1 MKHPFFIAVLS
12 SLMTAGLNTFAQF
25 APPVDQAGTTAIY
38 KDSSAFV
45 GWATSCKVI
54 RGPQD
59 ISTPGTGYANVGDSA
74 SAFGIAG
81 TTGIVSLGDGGQA
94 ILQFASPIID
104 LPGFDLA
111 VFENGFDNTFL
122 ELAFVEASSDGINF
136 FRFPAVSNTD
146 TSTQTGSFG
155 STDATLIHNLAGKYK
170 GLYGTPFDLSD
181 LPNHTLLNKQ
191 AVTHIKV
198 MDVVGCIQSQ
208 YCSRDVNNHKVNDPW
223 PTAFGSSGFDLD
235 AVGVIHQ
242 QNVGL
247 EERALYHMAIYPNP
261 ATDVLFINLSGS
273 YSVVVAN
280 LMGQALFKSDN
291 QINTSS
297 IATHELNS
305 GVYMLTV
312 NINGIQ
318 KQVKFVKQ

>member
-111 VFENGFDNTFL
+111 VFENGFDNTF
-122 ELAFVEASSDGINF
+122 
-136 FRFPAVSNTD
+136 
-146 TSTQTGSFG
+146 
-155 STDATLIHNLAGKYK
+155 
-170 GLYGTPFDLSD
+170 
-181 LPNHTLLNKQ
+181 
-191 AVTHIKV
+191 
-198 MDVVGCIQSQ
+198 
-208 YCSRDVNNHKVNDPW
+208 
-223 PTAFGSSGFDLD
+223 
-235 AVGVIHQ
+235 
-242 QNVGL
+242 
-247 EERALYHMAIYPNP
+247 
-261 ATDVLFINLSGS
+261 
-273 YSVVVAN
+273 
-280 LMGQALFKSDN
+280 
-291 QINTSS
+291 
-297 IATHELNS
+297 
-305 GVYMLTV
+305 
-312 NINGIQ
+312 
-318 KQVKFVKQ
+318 